1 MIYKLAQFREATP
14 RSILNLILY
23 LITTLMEHFWNEIYE
38 LSKIS
43 RTKNE
48 LVLLTVHSKIK
59 KPPTSHFPR

>member
-1 MIYKLAQFREATP
+1 MIYKLAQFRESTP

-48 LVLLTVHSKIK
+48 LVILSLSHSPLALVNI
-59 KPPTSHFPR
+59 

>member
-1 MIYKLAQFREATP
+1 MIYKLAQFRESTP

-48 LVLLTVHSKIK
+48 LVLLSLSHSPLALVNI
-59 KPPTSHFPR
+59 